1 MTGGKPK
8 FKNYYFDLM
17 EWKCSGHA
25 PFEIEKSGGKNRGRD
40 LGVSNMLVVFE
51 ALGMGENAQGEKMEQ
66 EGENLRII
74 TWRIGPLREE
84 LWER

>member
-1 MTGGKPK
+1 MKT
-8 FKNYYFDLM
+8 
-17 EWKCSGHA
+17 E
-25 PFEIEKSGGKNRGRD
+25 E
-40 LGVSNMLVVFE
+40 V

-66 EGENLRII
+66 EGQNLRII